1 MNCVVTG
8 VSRGIGRATAVELLG
23 QGHAVWGMSRTKPND
38 VGEKGG
44 GNFRHTVCDLA
55 DAESRQAAAAEM
67 DLAGFV
73 PDVVV
78 LNAAVEYEEP
88 KSRLSWNSMQ
98 AVLKT
103 NVDGALFWVSN
114 WMDRSPRSPMQ
125 FIGISTILALWPDPD
140 CPVYS
145 ASKAALA
152 MAFRALKLRHAGEPV
167 QFKLLVLGPVQTSI
181 NPRFAEGAP
190 PGKGVATPEAV
201 ARYLTH
207 TVLSKTR
214 FASYYPWQTSL
225 VCRFGAWMP
234 DGLFEC
240 LTRPL
245 RR

>member
-1 MNCVVTG
+1 MNCLVTG
-8 VSRGIGRATAVELLG
+8 VSRGIGRATTLELLK
-23 QGHAVWGMSRTKPND
+23 QGHNVWGLSRTGKD
-38 VGEKGG
+38 EDLAKAGG
-44 GNFRHTVCDLA
+44 TFRHTVCDLV
-55 DAESRQAAAAEM
+55 DAQSRRAAATEM
-67 DLAGFV
+67 EVAGFV

-88 KSRLSWNSMQ
+88 KSGLSWDSMQ

-103 NVDGALFWVSN
+103 NLEGALFWVSN

-214 FASYYPWQTSL
+214 FAFYYPWQTSL